1 MNSRHKRIFM
11 KRLFILLI
19 CFAFAVWLRSGEKFI
34 IPDSVGF
41 MIGEIEGVEYH
52 AFFDKDGNLIVPIPS
67 KEIKGVKWVEEA
79 VKL

>member
-1 MNSRHKRIFM
+1 M
-11 KRLFILLI
+11 KKIALLLI

-41 MIGEIEGVEYH
+41 MLGTIEGVEYH

-67 KEIKGVKWVEEA
+67 KEIKGVKWVEDR
-79 VKL
+79 VTL